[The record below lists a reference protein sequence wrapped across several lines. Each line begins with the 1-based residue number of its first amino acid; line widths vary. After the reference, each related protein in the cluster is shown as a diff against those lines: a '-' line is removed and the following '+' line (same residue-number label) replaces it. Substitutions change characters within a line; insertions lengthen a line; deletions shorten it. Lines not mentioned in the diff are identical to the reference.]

1 VPHVIEPSFGVDR
14 LMLAVLTSA
23 HCVDTVRLIDV
34 NERSILYSTASC
46 IPSESRL
53 YEKKI

>member
-1 VPHVIEPSFGVDR
+1 MPHVIEPSFGVDR